1 METKGVSAGTV
12 VVVTSGVADGE
23 ADGADAVAR
32 GEAVAGA
39 EVAGMTVGFIF
50 EFFTVTIQTSFF
62 PAVFA
67 VIFAFPLRRALTTPF
82 LETEAIFFL
91 EDFQTTFFLVPF
103 TFSFFVCPTLSDIFF
118 ALSRIFAFACVSAG
132 ITEGRRRLAASTTA
146 VAFAH
151 CCFFIEKPPIH

>member
-39 EVAGMTVGFIF
+39 EVAGMTVGF
-50 EFFTVTIQTSFF
+50 SFF